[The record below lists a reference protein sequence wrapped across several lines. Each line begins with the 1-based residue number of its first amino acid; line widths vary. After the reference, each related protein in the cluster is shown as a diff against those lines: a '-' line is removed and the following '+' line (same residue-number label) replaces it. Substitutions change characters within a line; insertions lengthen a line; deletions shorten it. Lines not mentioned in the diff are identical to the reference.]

1 MKLIPFFDLDD
12 TLYNEAD
19 FVASGFRSV
28 AKHLSENSDLSQEV
42 VMAELEK
49 TLAARGRGRV
59 FNETLESLKI
69 RGVDVR
75 LLVSIYRNHSPE
87 IQLFPQAV
95 STLRYLTEHLGKN
108 VYVLTD
114 GNRFVQRRKVETLG
128 LYRWISKAFFTR
140 DLGLESEKPSLK
152 YFELVT
158 KKWGVSLDRIL
169 YVGDDPNKDFLGL
182 NRSGATTVRVL
193 TGRFANEP
201 ASKEFDA
208 MRTIEDLGKLPGI
221 ISSLNS

>member
-19 FVASGFRSV
+19 FVFSGFNSV

-42 VMAELEK
+42 VLGELK
-49 TLAARGRGRV
+49 RTLAARGRGKV
-59 FNETLESLKI
+59 FNETMRNLGIK
-69 RGVDVR
+69 GVDVR
-75 LLVSIYRNHSPE
+75 LLVSIYRSHSPE

-95 STLRYLTEHLGKN
+95 SILGYLTEHSGKH

-114 GNRFVQRRKVETLG
+114 GNRFVQRRKVESLG
-128 LYRWISKAFFTR
+128 LYRWITKAFFTR
-140 DLGLESEKPSLK
+140 DLGLESEKPSLQ
-152 YFELVT
+152 YFEIIT
-158 KKWGVSLDRIL
+158 KKWGVGLDRIL

-201 ASKEFDA
+201 ASEEFDA
-208 MRTIEDLGKLPGI
+208 MHTIKDLGKLPKI
-221 ISSLNS
+221 INSLD